1 MQSDLMKKAAL
12 FGIVFF
18 AAAMGIMTGLSLK
31 KAAELKKAERLREQE
46 EAARKENEAYTLT
59 FDLGQADTSYL
70 RIPVPEGCSAEDIQ
84 VENHYMDRELYVL
97 IPGAGENF
105 YRENAVSGNREEIVQ
120 GSFEPEKEGVKLKFQ
135 LTGIFEYRTIL
146 ENNDLY
152 ISFLSPGEV
161 YDRIVVIDPA
171 CGGMNA
177 GYEQDGIREKDIS
190 LQIAAKLK
198 EKLDETDIKVYYTR
212 MDDSNPG
219 EEMRAALANGAKA
232 DLYIRIQADAS
243 EDSSVYGITTVY
255 NGDFFI
261 PGFGNLELADCLE
274 KEVVTSVSGKAL
286 GLMEAEA
293 KEHAV
298 RHVMVPA
305 AAVKAGFLTN
315 QQEAAL
321 LVREEY
327 QDKIAEGIYNA
338 IIKVLEQMD

>member
-1 MQSDLMKKAAL
+1 M
-12 FGIVFF
+12 
-18 AAAMGIMTGLSLK
+18 
-31 KAAELKKAERLREQE
+31 
-46 EAARKENEAYTLT
+46 
-59 FDLGQADTSYL
+59 
-70 RIPVPEGCSAEDIQ
+70 
-84 VENHYMDRELYVL
+84 
-97 IPGAGENF
+97 
-105 YRENAVSGNREEIVQ
+105 
-120 GSFEPEKEGVKLKFQ
+120 
-135 LTGIFEYRTIL
+135 TGIFEYRTIL

>member
-1 MQSDLMKKAAL
+1 M
-12 FGIVFF
+12 
-18 AAAMGIMTGLSLK
+18 LS
-31 KAAELKKAERLREQE
+31 
-46 EAARKENEAYTLT
+46 
-59 FDLGQADTSYL
+59 QAT
-70 RIPVPEGCSAEDIQ
+70 
-84 VENHYMDRELYVL
+84 
-97 IPGAGENF
+97 
-105 YRENAVSGNREEIVQ
+105 EIVQ
-120 GSFEPEKEGVKLKFQ
+120 GAFEPEKEGVKLKFQ

-152 ISFLSPGEV
+152 ISFLSPREV

-198 EKLDETDIKVYYTR
+198 EKLDETDIKAYYTR

-219 EEMRAALANGAKA
+219 EEMRAALANDAKA
-232 DLYIRIQADAS
+232 DIYIRIQADAS

-261 PGFGNLELADCLE
+261 PGFGNLELADSLE

-293 KEHAV
+293 TEHAV

-338 IIKVLEQMD
+338 IIKVLEQID